1 MSADLIVLA
10 AIAVFILLR
19 LRSVLGQKIGHDQP
33 PPPKMK
39 EPLGEDSE
47 RVIQIGPKSADKELD
62 EMLREAMR
70 EPETIPDSFKD
81 SVAEIRAIDPNFSLK
96 DFTKGAE
103 AAFEMVVQA
112 FAKDDRDTLK
122 QLLSK
127 ELFQQFKDALEVR
140 KKEESY
146 EETTLIAI
154 LKTEPISIE
163 TRKNTAVITLRFESE
178 QIRVMRGKD
187 GKIISGDPSAIQT
200 ADDEWTFERDLRSN
214 NPNWTI
220 TAT

>member
-10 AIAVFILLR
+10 AIAIFILLR

-33 PPPKMK
+33 PPKIK
-39 EPLGEDSE
+39 EALGEDSE
-47 RVIQIGPKSADKELD
+47 RVIQIGPKSSDKDID
-62 EMLREAMR
+62 EMLREALR
-70 EPETIPDSFKD
+70 EPETIPENFKD
-81 SVAEIRAIDPNFSLK
+81 SVAAVRAIDPSFSLK
-96 DFTKGAE
+96 EFTKGAE

-127 ELFQQFKDALEVR
+127 ELFQQFKDALDLR
-140 KKEESY
+140 KKDDSFEEV
-146 EETTLIAI
+146 TLLAI
-154 LKTEPISIE
+154 LKTEPLSIE

-178 QIRVMRGKD
+178 QVRVMRGKD
-187 GKIISGDPSAIQT
+187 GKIISGDPSAVQT
-200 ADDEWTFERDLRSN
+200 ADDEWTFERDLRSS